1 MELLNQKEIQ
11 EQKSEILDEAKQRAD
26 KLRDEENRLVL
37 QINVARENSE
47 NEIKKINEDL
57 EEYKKAKATEKVT
70 LNKEI
75 NKLQNERKKLLKPI
89 DKIKKEAEILL
100 AEARTDKIDV
110 KKQKEDLE
118 KDREKL
124 QEIAEANRDQMQSLD
139 EKEEKIIE
147 NEKCVIIEQ
156 DDSKK
161 SIERAKDEWI
171 KVTNAITKLNDK
183 TLELNEIESKLNT
196 IKKTLDIRSE
206 EQDKTD
212 ITLYNREKT
221 LRSNY
226 KALEQAKENLGIK

>member
-100 AEARTDKIDV
+100 AEARTDKIEV

-226 KALEQAKENLGIK
+226 KALEQAKEHLGIK

>member
-226 KALEQAKENLGIK
+226 KALEQAKEHLGIK

>member
-147 NEKCVIIEQ
+147 NENYL
-156 DDSKK
+156 KK
-161 SIERAKDEWI
+161 I
-171 KVTNAITKLNDK
+171 K
-183 TLELNEIESKLNT
+183 
-196 IKKTLDIRSE
+196 
-206 EQDKTD
+206 
-212 ITLYNREKT
+212 
-221 LRSNY
+221 
-226 KALEQAKENLGIK
+226 